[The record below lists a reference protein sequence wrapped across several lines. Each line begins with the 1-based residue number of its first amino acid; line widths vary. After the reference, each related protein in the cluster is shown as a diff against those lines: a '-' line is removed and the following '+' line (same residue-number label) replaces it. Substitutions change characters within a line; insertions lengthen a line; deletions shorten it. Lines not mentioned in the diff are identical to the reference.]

1 VATVDLTLL
10 LWTAS
15 ASVIGA
21 LIGSWLMH
29 RKLQAAQV
37 KTSIGVL
44 LFFIAATMAWRLLV

>member
-1 VATVDLTLL
+1 MDLALL
-10 LWTAS
+10 TWTAA

-37 KTSIGVL
+37 KTAIGVL
-44 LFFIAATMAWRLLV
+44 LSFIAATMAYKLVA